1 MNAVKSIVVGLLCLS
16 AGAGSLP
23 TGYERLVYIQGDGIS
38 TQILSDFK
46 PNPQTDKIVA
56 EVEFPSTNKTCAVWC
71 ARGKNTT
78 TATWTVF
85 LISTGRL
92 RADYNSK
99 TGTELQTSAEEN
111 VRYTLTYDRNV
122 FSWSGGTERQEH
134 TAVSSFTAT
143 GDPIMLFAS
152 YYNGTAKNPG
162 NFGDHKLYSF
172 KIYRDGALI
181 HDYVPCRDADGN
193 VTLYDDMPSGR
204 SKLTRTGTFVAGPA
218 AEFVQVEGSPVEV
231 LVPNPGYGIHL
242 DMIRGQSYTFTCPAV
257 FTNDEQ
263 TVGAQCLGW
272 KLERADGTV
281 TTGPELTKTI
291 VYDDDTARSTLT
303 WRWNVDCKVTA
314 TAGAGGAVS
323 PTEQWVQMYRTAKVV
338 ATPATGKGLWA
349 WTGGRRAERD
359 VTFAE
364 ICIGPMEL
372 TAEFEDET
380 AVSDGVALTEA
391 AVTMSAAIAAGTK
404 ARGILTL
411 PVGSFELQD
420 SVVLD
425 NKIMV
430 KGAGREKTTLYKKGD
445 GAVSW
450 RLFSMNNAEACVRD
464 LTISNGCISTGTGAG
479 VFIDANGG
487 TLENCRVQK
496 CWSTTWDNNG
506 PSVHVTS
513 DKGLVSRCI
522 IEAASKQQQGKH
534 YGMGARLSKGV
545 IENCLVRNANPG
557 GSNSYAGGLYLD
569 GTASARNCTVVKNS
583 ANYYGGVY
591 CGSTAYA
598 INCVVLDNKA
608 PNDSSAGAPN
618 WAGTAANF
626 INCALTPNAN
636 ATCYSGAADF
646 AETVDYRLLPSSLL
660 RDAGNVKKVLDVGGL
675 DLDGNPRFVDGKVDI
690 GCYQFDVT
698 KKAIGFAVTPS
709 AAMAGS
715 TFVFKPSISGY
726 GQTATHGWLLVD
738 AAGNET
744 EVPVASEGGFVI
756 ETPGIYEVKLSVT
769 DDGETTD
776 YVRSDYL
783 YVAPEKIYVVAK
795 TDNAVA
801 PYDSWEKATSDLNAA
816 VVCSQR
822 FPGQEIVVSNGTYKL
837 TASLEFTVKTK
848 MTSVN
853 GAAVTTIN
861 GNTKRPIRLD
871 HADAFVSGFT
881 ITGGSPG
888 GKGGGVF
895 FDYNGGTLTES
906 IVTGNSSQD
915 HDSQGGGIYMRSDAA
930 HVDRCIIANNKGEKP
945 GTANGGGIWMSKGLV
960 ENCLVTN
967 NSCNWNG
974 GGIYLEGGKAYNCT
988 AYANAANKK
997 QGGGIYASGS
1007 SVVVNCAAYGNTAL
1021 NDTSACAPEAAGTAT
1036 CFTFC
1041 AFPLTLNGMT
1051 AIPDAGF
1058 VDAKNGDFR
1067 LTAASDLRDAGSV
1080 LSDLGTKD
1088 LDGND
1093 RQSLGS
1099 NPDIG
1104 CYEYDKSQKAL
1115 GLSVNPLVGY
1125 EGDRFTFIPTIEGYG
1140 DEATH
1145 FWTIADQNG
1154 KTNTVTSAE
1163 ETDYPVADGGVY
1175 DVTLSVVENDV
1186 TNEYPLAKAF
1196 RVVKRVRTVE
1206 TAAELESAVEDANA
1220 ADDVVITVKP
1230 GTYVLTKAIELT
1242 RNTRLVS
1249 SDGAEATILKRDGG
1263 ANFRILKIDHAD
1275 AFVQGFTLTGGKAT
1289 DGYPGGGCYLGP
1301 NGGTLVDCIV
1311 ANNKLDWYDNIG
1323 AGVGMKKGLV
1333 DRCVITNN
1341 TLVSQLYNTFGGG
1354 VHMTGGT
1361 LRNSLITHNYA
1372 HKGGGGVLIS
1382 GGKMI
1387 GCTVY
1392 GNTAAET
1399 SGSNWTGGGIRVDGG
1414 EVVNCASYG
1423 NNAKY
1428 DTSAGAPD
1436 VAGDFSLCVNCAF
1449 PKAVG
1454 TLEAIPDP
1462 LFTDAE
1468 NGDFT
1473 LATGSPLIDKGV
1485 VRDNLGDT
1493 DLAGAERRSRDSAP
1507 DIGCYEYDK
1516 GQVGIGFTVTPAEG
1530 FADTVFTFTP
1540 TVDGAEGEVTK
1551 TWELIAADGTVTA
1564 LPESCETTGTP
1575 ISDYGR
1581 YSVKL
1586 TVSIGGKDYPL
1597 VRENVI
1603 QVAPETMFV
1612 DIAGANPT
1620 APYATPATAATNIH
1634 DTLAYALDGSTI
1646 RVAAGEYALTN
1657 KLEILKDITLVSDEG
1672 AGKTV
1677 LKRTYGTKSPQF
1689 GLVRMHSP
1697 KALVKGFTITGGYG
1711 RWGGV
1716 LIDSKGG
1723 TLEDS
1728 TVVSNRCNITQSYDD
1743 GTAGGCHSRSAKGVW
1758 RRCVV
1763 KRNATAWTSVGG
1775 IQGGIADNC
1784 LVAENYTFGKN
1795 NANGGGMS
1803 VASAT
1808 NCTVA
1813 CNTSYK
1819 RVAGLVADVAYNCL
1833 VLGNVQTND
1842 QLVAVVSDWEDDVS
1856 VRSKYRYTCTSSRTG
1871 EGYVVADFALAGF
1884 VDAANADYHLTKDS
1898 PAFKIGSRLN
1908 YTAESVDLD
1917 GLPRVFLFNRRK
1929 ARPDAGCY
1937 ELQHTRLPGFLLML
1951 H

>member
-1 MNAVKSIVVGLLCLS
+1 MKRLFGCCAGCLVTALVLGEELPVRYLDYVES
-16 AGAGSLP
+16 SGSQYVDTEFVP
-23 TGYERLVYIQGDGIS
+23 TGNTKIEATYQLVHLGLTRNYVFGVYGASNNGRCQFSPAAVTFAGYGNSYSDAIVWEEDLNWHDVVMNKGTFTVDGM
-38 TQILSDFK
+38 Q
-46 PNPQTDKIVA
+46 V
-56 EVEFPSTNKTCAVWC
+56 
-71 ARGKNTT
+71 
-78 TATWTVF
+78 
-85 LISTGRL
+85 
-92 RADYNSK
+92 
-99 TGTELQTSAEEN
+99 
-111 VRYTLTYDRNV
+111 YTR
-122 FSWSGGTERQEH
+122 
-134 TAVSSFTAT
+134 SSF
-143 GDPIMLFAS
+143 
-152 YYNGTAKNPG
+152 NGTAKNLYLFAVNANGTAKNFATNRISSVRIYESGVLKRDFEPCEMKDGRIGFWDSVTRKFYGDAAGGSFYRPPNAIWVSCAYSKIFAASGFSPAPG
-162 NFGDHKLYSF
+162 ISAAVGEIDCSAPS
-172 KIYRDGALI
+172 GEQTT
-181 HDYVPCRDADGN
+181 ADGKVKYV
-193 VTLYDDMPSGR
+193 VT
-204 SKLTRTGTFVAGPA
+204 
-218 AEFVQVEGSPVEV
+218 
-231 LVPNPGYGIHL
+231 
-242 DMIRGQSYTFTCPAV
+242 
-257 FTNDEQ
+257 
-263 TVGAQCLGW
+263 GW
-272 KLERADGTV
+272 NLRIVSADGTV
-281 TTGPELTKTI
+281 AESRGTGT
-291 VYDDDTARSTLT
+291 S
-303 WRWNVDCKVTA
+303 CKVVVAENATA
-314 TAGAGGAVS
+314 ELEWEIAPRYLVTAAAGAGGTVS
-323 PTEQWVQMYRTAKVV
+323 PTEQWVRPYDIAKVV
-338 ATPATGKGLWA
+338 ATPEAGKGLWS
-349 WTGGRRAERD
+349 WMGGRRAERD
-359 VTFAE
+359 ETFAE
-364 ICIGPMEL
+364 VCIEPMDL
-372 TAEFEDET
+372 TAEFEDVT
-380 AVSDGVALTEA
+380 PVSDGVALTGA
-391 AVTMSAAIAAGTK
+391 AATMSAAIAAGTK

-411 PVGSFELQD
+411 PVGAFELQD

-445 GAVSW
+445 SAVDW
-450 RLFSMNNAEACVRD
+450 RLFFMNNEEACVRD
-464 LTISNGCISTGTGAG
+464 LTISNGCINTGTGAG
-479 VFIDANGG
+479 VFIDTNGG

-496 CWSTTWDNNG
+496 CWATTWHNDG

-522 IEAASKQQQGKH
+522 IEASSKQQQGKH
-534 YGMGARLSKGV
+534 YGMGASLSKGV

-557 GSNSYAGGLYLD
+557 GSNSYGGGLYLD
-569 GTASARNCTVVKNS
+569 GTAVARNCTVVKNS

-591 CGSTAYA
+591 CGATAYA

-608 PNDSSAGAPN
+608 PNDNSAGAPN

-626 INCALTPNAN
+626 INCAQTPKAN
-636 ATCYSGAADF
+636 DTCYDGVPDF

-660 RDAGNVKKVLDVGGL
+660 RNAGDTERSAVGGL

-698 KKAIGFAVTPS
+698 KKSIGFAVTPP

-726 GQTATHGWLLVD
+726 GQTATHSWLLVD

-756 ETPGIYEVKLSVT
+756 ETPGVYEVKLSVT

-816 VVCSQR
+816 VACSQR
-822 FPGQEIVVSNGTYKL
+822 LPGQEVVVSNGTYKL

-853 GAAVTTIN
+853 GAAMTTIN
-861 GNTKRPIRLD
+861 GNSNRPIRLD

-906 IVTGNSSQD
+906 IVTGNTSMD

-930 HVDRCIIANNKGEKP
+930 HVDRCVIANNKGERP

-988 AYANAANKK
+988 VYANAANKK
-997 QGGGIYASGS
+997 QGGGIYASGN

-1021 NDTSACAPEAAGTAT
+1021 NDTSACAPDAAGTAI

-1041 AFPLTLNGMT
+1041 AFPKSLNDMT

-1058 VDAKNGDFR
+1058 VDAENGDFR

-1115 GLSVNPLVGY
+1115 GLSVSPLVGY

-1140 DEATH
+1140 DGATH

-1154 KTNTVTSAE
+1154 NTNTVTSAE
-1163 ETDYPVADGGVY
+1163 ETDYQVADGGVY
-1175 DVTLSVVENDV
+1175 DVTLSVIENDV

-1196 RVVKRVRTVE
+1196 RVVRRVQTVG
-1206 TAAELESAVEDANA
+1206 TVAGLESAVEDANA
-1220 ADDVVITVKP
+1220 ADDVVITVEP

-1323 AGVGMKKGLV
+1323 AGIGMRNGLV

-1341 TLVSQLYNTFGGG
+1341 TLVSQLFYTFGGG

-1392 GNTAAET
+1392 GNTAAEI
-1399 SGSNWTGGGIRVDGG
+1399 SGDDWTGGGIRVEGG

-1423 NNAKY
+1423 NTAKY
-1428 DTSAGAPD
+1428 DTTVGAPD
-1436 VAGDFSLCVNCAF
+1436 VAGEFSLCVNCAF

-1454 TLEAIPDP
+1454 TLTAIPDP
-1462 LFTDAE
+1462 RFTNAK

-1493 DLAGAERRSRDSAP
+1493 DLAGAERCSRDSAP

-1586 TVSIGGKDYPL
+1586 TVSVGGKDYPL

-1612 DIAGANPT
+1612 NIAGANST

-1657 KLEILKDITLVSDEG
+1657 KLELLKDIALVSDEG
-1672 AGKTV
+1672 AEKTV
-1677 LKRTYGTKSPQF
+1677 LKRTYGTAAPQF

-1711 RWGGV
+1711 QWGGV

-1728 TVVSNRCNITQSYDD
+1728 TVVSNRCNTTMYYED
-1743 GTAGGCHSRSAKGVW
+1743 GAAGGCHSRSAKGVW

-1784 LVAENYTFGKN
+1784 LVAENYTFGEN
-1795 NANGGGMS
+1795 NANGGGMD

-1819 RVAGLVADVAYNCL
+1819 RVAGLVANVAYNCL
-1833 VLGNVQTND
+1833 VLGNIQTNS
-1842 QLVAVVSDWEDDVS
+1842 QSVAVVSDWEDDVS

-1871 EGYVVADFALAGF
+1871 EGYVVSDFASAGF

-1898 PAFKIGSRLN
+1898 PAFKIGSRLS
-1908 YTAESVDLD
+1908 YTADSVDLD
-1917 GLPRVFLFNRRK
+1917 GQPRIFLFNRRK

-1951 H
+1951 Q